1 MSIICLF
8 SEEQGILYMSFWE
21 TSQKED
27 ARTLNSQGF
36 ATI

>member
-21 TSQKED
+21 TGQKEN
-27 ARTLNSQGF
+27 AKTQNSQGF